1 MDSSDIQ
8 LTRSTFHLS
17 LPVPP
22 PPPPPP
28 PKYLGEYTPA
38 TFRYFK
44 TKLSIDPFRKNSNK
58 RDLFVA
64 GTAHGFSKEKF
75 LIEVGLESL
84 LYGC

>member
-17 LPVPP
+17 LPVPAF
-22 PPPPPP
+22 PP